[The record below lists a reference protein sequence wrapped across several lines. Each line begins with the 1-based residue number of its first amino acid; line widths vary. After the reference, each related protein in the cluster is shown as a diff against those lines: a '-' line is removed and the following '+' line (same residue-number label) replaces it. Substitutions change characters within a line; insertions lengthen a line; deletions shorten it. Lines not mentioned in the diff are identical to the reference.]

1 MPRRFY
7 LFDDPDRFVTG
18 TVGRP
23 GNRTFFLQAIQGG
36 RIASVALEK
45 VQVAVLADRV
55 AAILAELERRGIP
68 GATAIVPAGD
78 DDRPLDEPLREEFR
92 VGTLTISWDSEEAE
106 LLVEARSQGDD
117 EDDEDEDDDELE
129 DDDDLEERVVAAA
142 EALLGQVSSDP
153 AAVEEIETDED
164 DDDDEVPDDAP
175 VGPDVLRVRLS
186 PAMAMGF
193 ARRARRIVGSGRPPC
208 PFCGQPLNP
217 EGHICARKNG
227 YLN

>member
-1 MPRRFY
+1 MPRRFF
-7 LFDDPDRFVTG
+7 LFEDPDRFVTG

-55 AAILAELERRGIP
+55 AAILAELERRGIS
-68 GATAIVPAGD
+68 GATSVVPSGD

-92 VGTLTISWDSEEAE
+92 VGTLTISWDNEEAE
-106 LLVEARSQGDD
+106 LLVEARSQEDDDD
-117 EDDEDEDDDELE
+117 EDDDDDDEDEDDDEPGLE
-129 DDDDLEERVVAAA
+129 ASAVDD
-142 EALLGQVSSDP
+142 
-153 AAVEEIETDED
+153 D

-175 VGPDVLRVRLS
+175 IGPDVLRVRLT
-186 PAMAMGF
+186 PAMALGF
-193 ARRARRIVGSGRPPC
+193 ARRARRIVGAGRPPC

>member
-1 MPRRFY
+1 MPRRFF
-7 LFDDPDRFVTG
+7 LFENPDRFVAG

-55 AAILAELERRGIP
+55 AAILAELERRGVT
-68 GATAIVPAGD
+68 GAAGVVPTGD

-92 VGTLTISWDSEEAE
+92 VGTLTISWDDEEAE
-106 LLVEARSQGDD
+106 LLVEARSQGD
-117 EDDEDEDDDELE
+117 EDEDE
-129 DDDDLEERVVAAA
+129 A
-142 EALLGQVSSDP
+142 
-153 AAVEEIETDED
+153 DED
-164 DDDDEVPDDAP
+164 EADEDEADEDEADEDEAEVLETSADLDDDDEDDIPDDAP
-175 VGPDVLRVRLS
+175 IGPDVLRVRLS
-186 PAMAMGF
+186 PAMALGF
-193 ARRARRIVGSGRPPC
+193 AQRARRIVGAGRPPC

>member
-1 MPRRFY
+1 MPRRFF
-7 LFDDPDRFVTG
+7 LVEAPVRFVPG

-55 AAILAELERRGIP
+55 AAILAELERRGVT
-68 GATAIVPAGD
+68 GATGVVPTGD

-92 VGTLTISWDSEEAE
+92 VGTLTISWDNDEAE
-106 LLVEARSQGDD
+106 LLVEARSQGDEED
-117 EDDEDEDDDELE
+117 EDDEDEDEADDDEAEVLE
-129 DDDDLEERVVAAA
+129 ASA
-142 EALLGQVSSDP
+142 
-153 AAVEEIETDED
+153 
-164 DDDDEVPDDAP
+164 DDDDEDDIPDDAP
-175 VGPDVLRVRLS
+175 IGPDVLRVRLS
-186 PAMAMGF
+186 PAMALGF
-193 ARRARRIVGSGRPPC
+193 ARRARRVVGAGRPPC

>member
-1 MPRRFY
+1 MPRRFF
-7 LFDDPDRFVTG
+7 LFEDPDRFVTG

-45 VQVAVLADRV
+45 VQVAVLADRI
-55 AAILAELERRGIP
+55 AAILAELERRGIT
-68 GATAIVPAGD
+68 GATNVVPAGD

-92 VGTLTISWDSEEAE
+92 VGTLTISWDNEEAE
-106 LLVEARSQGDD
+106 LLVEARSQG
-117 EDDEDEDDDELE
+117 E
-129 DDDDLEERVVAAA
+129 DDDDGDRDEDEEEDLEAS
-142 EALLGQVSSDP
+142 GD
-153 AAVEEIETDED
+153 DD
-164 DDDDEVPDDAP
+164 DDDDEDDIPDDAP
-175 VGPDVLRVRLS
+175 IGPDVLRVRLT
-186 PAMAMGF
+186 PAMALGF
-193 ARRARRIVGSGRPPC
+193 ARRAKRVVGAGRPPC